1 MRSFDLSR
9 RTFVAGAVAAA
20 ATAGVSEPVSAQ
32 SPPAAAE
39 PSAVAGAVP
48 FPFDRV
54 AFRAIIERPFPHRQV
69 AAPASFQATTVALS
83 HFKNALAAYADPNGF
98 AAGPKSLHCAAVLYA
113 GYSYTAVL
121 DDAMYAKYPIGL
133 LDDEQMR
140 PNDLSARAYWTAL
153 RRNPMAEFASPLVA
167 QGASFFVCN
176 NALSSFAVE
185 LARRT
190 APKGVAVTRQQVVAI
205 HDELATHFLPGTM
218 LVPAGV
224 AALIAV
230 QEAGFTFLP

>member
-1 MRSFDLSR
+1 MPSFDLSR
-9 RTFVAGAVAAA
+9 RTFVAGTVAS
-20 ATAGVSEPVSAQ
+20 ATTVGVSDPVSAQ
-32 SPPAAAE
+32 SPAPVAE
-39 PSAVAGAVP
+39 SPSVSGAVP
-48 FPFDRV
+48 FSFDRA
-54 AFRAIIERPFPHRQV
+54 AFRSIVERPFPHRQV
-69 AAPASFQATTVALS
+69 AAPASFAATTVAMS

-133 LDDEQMR
+133 LDDEGMR
-140 PNDLSARAYWTAL
+140 PNDLSARAYWTGL
-153 RRNPMAEFASPLVA
+153 RRNPTAEFVSPLVS
-167 QGASFFVCN
+167 QGLSFFVCN
-176 NALSSFAVE
+176 NALSNFAVT

-190 APKGVAVTRQQVVAI
+190 APNGVAVTRQQVVAI
-205 HDELATHFLPGTM
+205 HDDLTNHFLAGTM

>member
-1 MRSFDLSR
+1 MRSFELSR
-9 RTFVAGAVAAA
+9 RTFVAGTVAAV
-20 ATAGVSEPVSAQ
+20 GVSDHVSAQ
-32 SPPAAAE
+32 SPPPAAE
-39 PSAVAGAVP
+39 SPPVSGAVP
-48 FPFDRV
+48 FPFDRA
-54 AFRAIIERPFPHRQV
+54 AFRALIERPFPHRQV
-69 AAPASFQATTVALS
+69 AAPASFQDSTVAMS

-113 GYSYTAVL
+113 GYSYTTVL

-133 LDDEQMR
+133 LDDEEMR

-153 RRNPMAEFASPLVA
+153 RRNPMAEFVQPLVA
-167 QGASFFVCN
+167 QGVSFFVCN
-176 NALSSFAVE
+176 NALSNFAVA

-205 HDELATHFLPGTM
+205 HDELANHFLPGTM

-224 AALIAV
+224 AALVAV